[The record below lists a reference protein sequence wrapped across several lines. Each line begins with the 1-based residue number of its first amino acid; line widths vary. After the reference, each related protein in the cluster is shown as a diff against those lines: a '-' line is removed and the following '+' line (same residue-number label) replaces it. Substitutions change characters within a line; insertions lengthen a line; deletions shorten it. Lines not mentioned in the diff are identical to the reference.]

1 MKDFQEVEYRQKQLD
16 KLRVEQGA
24 AQQEEIEKRL
34 KELEIEKVKTQE
46 ERNRA
51 ESLRAAFNADKNALQ
66 ERMEKLEEDLNR
78 KEKENSEV
86 KRRLTLTE
94 ANDSHQRSELNFWN
108 GKVTNMRRDMDF

>member
-16 KLRVEQGA
+16 KLRIEQGA
-24 AQQEEIEKRL
+24 AQQEEIENRL

-66 ERMEKLEEDLNR
+66 ERMEKMEADLKR
-78 KEKENSEV
+78 KEEEN
-86 KRRLTLTE
+86 
-94 ANDSHQRSELNFWN
+94 
-108 GKVTNMRRDMDF
+108 